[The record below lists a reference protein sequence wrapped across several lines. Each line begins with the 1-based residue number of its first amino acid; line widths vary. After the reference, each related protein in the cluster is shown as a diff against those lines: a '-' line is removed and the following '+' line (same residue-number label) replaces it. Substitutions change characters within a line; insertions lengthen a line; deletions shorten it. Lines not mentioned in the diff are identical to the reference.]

1 MKKTIKRS
9 QRILSPA
16 LAAAVLAGAGPQLHI
31 ARNVA
36 VENPVADGFDT
47 GSGYKPGQIL
57 FANDARFTES
67 YYSEP
72 LTNYLVSWRDPNDIE
87 ARLNFIAPA
96 VPVGR
101 RFEWKAAVNAE
112 EFLSEVIDDQRA
124 IGSDFKT
131 VQYTGTDVVDKT
143 LNKGLTYIADLDG
156 VVGTNWQQPKVAK
169 LMRRLF
175 RNEFRRAIA
184 ALSAAATNQA
194 YTWDT
199 TAGKNPDQDLKNDLI
214 TATTATGIRPNR
226 ILYGD
231 TAFNK
236 RSLSYEAQINA
247 TAYAGVSNLSLT
259 ELAARL
265 MVDEIQI
272 SKERYQ
278 SAAAAKSEIVSNL
291 IFALYAQDGVD
302 TEDPSNLKR
311 FVSEFDSEQGG
322 GRVRVYVQQI
332 SSKLVAITVEHYSKV
347 VVTYSGGLR
356 KWTIS

>member
-1 MKKTIKRS
+1 MRKK
-9 QRILSPA
+9 ILPSA
-16 LAAAVLAGAGPQLHI
+16 LAAAVLAGAVPQI
-31 ARNVA
+31 IVPQFANA
-36 VENPVADGFDT
+36 NGMNPLIADGFDT
-47 GSGYKPGQIL
+47 GRGYKPGQIL
-57 FANDARFTES
+57 FANDARFAES

-72 LTNYLVSWRDPNDIE
+72 LTNYLVGWKDPNDIE
-87 ARLNFIAPA
+87 ARLQYLAPT
-96 VPVGR
+96 VDVGTSR

-112 EFLSEVIDDQRA
+112 EFLSEIVDDQRA

-143 LNKGLTYIADLDG
+143 FNKGLTYIADLDG
-156 VVGTNWQQPKVAK
+156 VVGTNWQNAKVAK

-175 RNEFRRAIA
+175 RNEYRRAVA
-184 ALSAAATNQA
+184 AVSAGATNQA

-199 TAGKNPDQDLKNDLI
+199 TAGKNPDQDLRTDLI
-214 TATTATGIRPNR
+214 TSTTASGIRPNR

-236 RSLSYEAQINA
+236 RLLSYEAQVNA
-247 TAYAGVSNLSLT
+247 TAYAGVANLSL
-259 ELAARL
+259 EQLAARL
-265 MVDEIQI
+265 MVDSVQI

-278 SAAAAKSEIVSNL
+278 SAAAAKSEILSNL
-291 IFALYAQDGVD
+291 IFGFYAQDGVD
-302 TEDPSNLKR
+302 VEDPSHVKR
-311 FVSEFDSEQGG
+311 FVSSFASEQGG

-347 VVTYSGGLR
+347 VVTFSGGLR